1 MSGPQN
7 NDKESF
13 EEEKPLDPE
22 MEKVR
27 KKLVKFSS
35 VFMGLNMVALM
46 AVLGAIV
53 YKIGGYGDD
62 DTAPQTAAVTSA
74 SVPVEPGFEQA
85 VDLPDGARILSA
97 SETNGRVLMNLVFR
111 DGSKAL
117 WFYDINRGQ
126 ITGKISVQ

>member
-1 MSGPQN
+1 MSGEEPI
-7 NDKESF
+7 

-53 YKIGGYGDD
+53 YKIGGFGDEESSVELM
-62 DTAPQTAAVTSA
+62 PAVA
-74 SVPVEPGFEQA
+74 SVPVEPGFEQ
-85 VDLPDGARILSA
+85 VIDLPDGTRIVSA
-97 SETNGRVLMNLVFR
+97 SEQNGRVLLNLRFQ
-111 DGSKAL
+111 DGTSAL
-117 WFYDINRGQ
+117 WFYDIGTKQ
-126 ITGKISVQ
+126 VMGKLSVQ